1 MLVTRS
7 RTCYQLDGVL
17 IKQGT
22 STYWHHV
29 QGEHLSWGRNGWGGR
44 AEQAVCQHLPIWP
57 AFVFRRQTLLS
68 GTHLRN
74 HAMVIRHNPIKK
86 SNQREY
92 IIIEMIFI
100 WEGRKRPT
108 VETANKKT
116 DWGENSAEETA
127 DWWLMTSAVQPQMW
141 KLEIRG
147 AIKWSIHGRVHS

>member
-68 GTHLRN
+68 GSHLRN

-108 VETANKKT
+108 VERRQTRKQTEVRTLQRKQLIGDSWHQQFSHRCGN
-116 DWGENSAEETA
+116 
-127 DWWLMTSAVQPQMW
+127 W
-141 KLEIRG
+141 K
-147 AIKWSIHGRVHS
+147 